1 MGRIDLFLQMA
12 KTAPASIAEDQ
23 LYNVIRYAGD
33 LMKRLLLFVLL
44 LVCAGFLSADA
55 RKHWYGAGSRSDRE
69 ISMATG
75 HFRYRAADAHKQ
87 NSENIIAIIGA
98 TVIDG
103 TGAEPE
109 KNTVVIRGDRI
120 ESVGPKVEP
129 PAGARRI
136 DAEGMTLAPGLFD
149 LHTHLPYSSVRG
161 AADDWPKNLKAYLY
175 CGVTS
180 VVDFGAYAEMFEPMR
195 RLIRTGVIAAPR
207 ISLAVR
213 ITTPGG
219 HGAEGGRGDFFS
231 FEISTA
237 REARAAIRRA
247 LPYQPDVIKA
257 FTDGWRYGAAPDMT
271 SMNEETLTAL
281 INEAHKNGL
290 EVLTHTVTVERARIA
305 ARAGVD
311 VIAHG
316 IGDKGADEELFLQ
329 MKAKSTTYAP
339 TLAVY
344 EPRGRDILTPL
355 LGAVLAPSARS
366 RFVPPQNPPMRPAD
380 GSAENGDPPRLRR
393 WRVLQDNTA
402 ALRKAGITFGVGT
415 DAGVTG
421 THHGWATLRELQ
433 LLVAGGLTP
442 IEAITAATGAA
453 ARAIKVDGE
462 RGTISPGKLAD
473 LVLVEGEPHKD
484 IRDIE
489 KIRRVFLGGREV
501 DRERLASEIAEP
513 GLTPLPAI
521 KARELIDDFES
532 ANGRSSIDTLW
543 VNSTE
548 PGVGAT
554 KTILGRVARKGSD
567 HALSVTARMS
577 EKDRAFSRADIP
589 LSRGAIEP
597 VDASVF
603 RGVRFD
609 ARGDGDYQL
618 IVSAYD
624 APGFQAPF
632 KASPQWRT
640 IHIDFSSL
648 KQPQEQ
654 TAPWPGD
661 RLRTLSFEIARH
673 AGAFAW
679 LEIDNL
685 RFYR

>member
-1 MGRIDLFLQMA
+1 
-12 KTAPASIAEDQ
+12 
-23 LYNVIRYAGD
+23 
-33 LMKRLLLFVLL
+33 MKRRSLSVVI
-44 LVCAGFLSADA
+44 LVCVGFFSADA
-55 RKHWYGAGSRSDRE
+55 RKHWYGTGSGSDRASSE
-69 ISMATG
+69 GALSMAPG
-75 HFRYRAADAHKQ
+75 RYCSRYRTADARKQ
-87 NSENIIAIIGA
+87 NNENIIAIIGA

-103 TGAEPE
+103 TGAEPSRQ
-109 KNTVVIRGDRI
+109 TVVIRGDRI
-120 ESVGPKVEP
+120 EAVAPKIEM
-129 PAGARRI
+129 PAGARLI
-136 DAEGMTLAPGLFD
+136 DAEGMTLMPGLFD
-149 LHTHLPYSSVRG
+149 LHTHLPYSSVSG
-161 AADDWPKNLKAYLY
+161 APNDWPKNLKAYLY

-180 VVDFGAYAEMFEPMR
+180 VVDFGAYGEMFEPMR

-207 ISLAVR
+207 VSLAVR

-219 HGAEGGRGDFFS
+219 HGAEGGRGELFS
-231 FEISTA
+231 LEVSTA
-237 REARAAIRRA
+237 REARAAVRRA
-247 LPYQPDVIKA
+247 LPYQPEVIKA

-281 INEAHKNGL
+281 VDEAHKNGL
-290 EVLTHTVTVERARIA
+290 EVLTHTVTLERAKIA

-316 IGDKGADEELFLQ
+316 VGDKAADEELFKL
-329 MKAKSTTYAP
+329 MKAKGTTYAP

-355 LGAVLAPSARS
+355 LGAVLAPSARLA
-366 RFVPPQNPPMRPAD
+366 FVPPQNPPTRPAD
-380 GSAENGDPPRLRR
+380 GSAENGDPPRVRR
-393 WRVLQDNTA
+393 WTVLQNNTA

-415 DAGVTG
+415 DSGVTG

-453 ARAIKVDGE
+453 SRAIKVDGE
-462 RGTISPGKLAD
+462 RGTIAPGKLAD
-473 LVLVEGEPHKD
+473 LVLVEGEPQKD

-489 KIRRVFLGGREV
+489 KIKRVFLGGREI
-501 DRERLASEIAEP
+501 DRERLAREIAEP

-532 ANGRSSIDTLW
+532 ANGRSSVDTLW
-543 VNSTE
+543 VNSTD
-548 PGVGAT
+548 PGVDAT
-554 KTILGRVARKGSD
+554 KMLFGRVTRKGGS

-577 EKDRAFSRADIP
+577 ENDRALGRVDIP

-597 VDASVF
+597 VDASAF

-618 IVSAYD
+618 IASAYD
-624 APGFQAPF
+624 APNFQAPF
-632 KASPQWRT
+632 KSSPQWRT
-640 IHIDFSSL
+640 IRIDFSSL
-648 KQPQEQ
+648 RQPQAQ
-654 TAPWPGD
+654 SASWPSAK
-661 RLRTLSFEIARH
+661 LRTLSFEIARP

>member
-1 MGRIDLFLQMA
+1 
-12 KTAPASIAEDQ
+12 
-23 LYNVIRYAGD
+23 
-33 LMKRLLLFVLL
+33 MKRLLLSVMIFI
-44 LVCAGFLSADA
+44 CAGFISADA
-55 RKHWYGAGSRSDRE
+55 S
-69 ISMATG
+69 
-75 HFRYRAADAHKQ
+75 KQ
-87 NSENIIAIIGA
+87 NTENIIAITGA

-103 TGAEPE
+103 TGGEPL
-109 KNTVVIRGDRI
+109 KQTVVIRGDRI
-120 ESVGPKVEP
+120 EAVGPTVEP

-136 DAEGMTLAPGLFD
+136 DAEGMTLTPGLFD
-149 LHTHLPYSSVRG
+149 LHTHLPYASTSGV
-161 AADDWPKNLKAYLY
+161 ANDWPKNLKAYLY

-180 VVDFGAYAEMFEPMR
+180 VVDFGAYGEMFEPMR
-195 RLIRTGVIAAPR
+195 RLIRTGAVEAPR
-207 ISLAVR
+207 INLAVR

-219 HGAEGGRGDFFS
+219 HGSEGGRGEFFS
-231 FEISTA
+231 LEVSTA
-237 REARAAIRRA
+237 REARAAVRRA
-247 LPYQPDVIKA
+247 LSYQPDVIKA

-271 SMNEETLTAL
+271 SMNEETLAAL
-281 INEAHKNGL
+281 VDEAHKNGL
-290 EVLTHTVTVERARIA
+290 EVLTHTVTLERAKIA

-316 IGDKGADEELFLQ
+316 VGDRAVDEELLGL
-329 MKAKSTTYAP
+329 MRARSTTYAP

-355 LGAVLAPSARS
+355 LSATLPPPARS
-366 RFVPPQNPPMRPAD
+366 RFTPPQDPPMRPAD

-393 WRVLQDNTA
+393 WTILQNNTA

-415 DAGVTG
+415 DSGVTG

-462 RGTISPGKLAD
+462 RGTIAPGKLAD
-473 LVLVEGEPHKD
+473 LVLFEGAPHKD

-489 KIRRVFLGGREV
+489 KIKQVFLGGREI
-501 DRERLASEIAEP
+501 DREKLARAIAEP
-513 GLTPLPAI
+513 RMSPLPAAT
-521 KARELIDDFES
+521 ARELIDDFES
-532 ANGRSSIDTLW
+532 ANERSSIDTLW
-543 VNSTE
+543 INSTDS
-548 PGVGAT
+548 GVDAS
-554 KTILGRVARKGSD
+554 KMLFGRVARKGAD
-567 HALSVTARMS
+567 HALSVTARMAG
-577 EKDRAFSRADIP
+577 KDRAFGRIDIP

-597 VDASVF
+597 VDASGF

-618 IVSAYD
+618 VASAYD
-624 APGFQAPF
+624 APNFQAPF
-632 KASPQWRT
+632 KASPQWQT
-640 IHIDFSSL
+640 INIDFSSL
-648 KQPQEQ
+648 KQPQG
-654 TAPWPGD
+654 ANVPWPGD
-661 RLRTLSFEIARH
+661 KLRMLSFEIARP

>member
-1 MGRIDLFLQMA
+1 
-12 KTAPASIAEDQ
+12 
-23 LYNVIRYAGD
+23 
-33 LMKRLLLFVLL
+33 MKRRLLSAVM
-44 LVCAGFLSADA
+44 LVCVGFFSADA
-55 RKHWYGAGSRSDRE
+55 RKHWFSTGSDKDR
-69 ISMATG
+69 AP
-75 HFRYRAADAHKQ
+75 
-87 NSENIIAIIGA
+87 NENITAVIGA

-103 TGAEPE
+103 TGAEPS
-109 KNTVVIRGDRI
+109 KQTVVIRGDRI
-120 ESVGPKVEP
+120 EAVGQNVEP

-136 DAEGMTLAPGLFD
+136 AAEGMTLMPGLFD
-149 LHTHLPYSSVRG
+149 LHTHLPYSSVSG
-161 AADDWPKNLKAYLY
+161 ADDDWPKNLKAYLY

-180 VVDFGAYAEMFEPMR
+180 VVDFGAYGEMFEPMR
-195 RLIRTGVIAAPR
+195 RLIRTGAVAAPR

-219 HGAEGGRGDFFS
+219 HGTEGGRGEFFS
-231 FEISTA
+231 LEVSTA
-237 REARAAIRRA
+237 REARAAVRRA
-247 LPYQPDVIKA
+247 LAYQPDVIKA
-257 FTDGWRYGAAPDMT
+257 FTDGWRYGAAPDMS

-281 INEAHKNGL
+281 VDEAHKNGL
-290 EVLTHTVTVERARIA
+290 EVLTHTVTLERAKIA

-316 IGDKGADEELFLQ
+316 VGDRAADEELFKL
-329 MKAKSTTYAP
+329 MKAKGTTYAP

-344 EPRGRDILTPL
+344 EPRGSDILTPL
-355 LGAVLAPSARS
+355 LGAVLAPEARLA
-366 RFVPPQNPPMRPAD
+366 FTPPQSPPMRPAD

-393 WRVLQDNTA
+393 WTILQNNTA

-415 DAGVTG
+415 DSGVTG

-453 ARAIKVDGE
+453 ARAIKVDVD
-462 RGTISPGKLAD
+462 RGTIAPGKLAD

-489 KIRRVFLGGREV
+489 MVKRVFLGGREI
-501 DRERLASEIAEP
+501 DRERLAREIDEP

-521 KARELIDDFES
+521 KAGELIDDFES
-532 ANGRSSIDTLW
+532 ADGRSSVDTLR
-543 VNSTE
+543 VNSTD
-548 PGVGAT
+548 PGVAPT
-554 KTILGRVARKGSD
+554 KTLFGRVARKGGD

-577 EKDRAFSRADIP
+577 EKDRAFGRVDIP

-597 VDASVF
+597 VDASAF

-609 ARGDGDYQL
+609 ARGDGDHQL
-618 IVSAYD
+618 IVSAYG
-624 APGFQAPF
+624 APNFQAPF
-632 KASPQWRT
+632 RAGPQWRT
-640 IHIDFSSL
+640 IRIDFSSFR
-648 KQPQEQ
+648 QPQAQ
-654 TAPWPGD
+654 SVPWSGD
-661 RLRTLSFEIARH
+661 KLRTLSFEIARP
-673 AGAFAW
+673 AGTFAW